1 MPQLPASLHVT
12 IREVLDRDRLRRMP
26 NLFLP
31 CMEYGSE
38 RDFWN
43 MRYPLT
49 GGGMTIALN
58 DAVIL
63 TRMLGKVESYSNW
76 NQVSDALARW
86 H

>member
-1 MPQLPASLHVT
+1 
-12 IREVLDRDRLRRMP
+12 
-26 NLFLP
+26 
-31 CMEYGSE
+31 MEYGSE

-76 NQVSDALARW
+76 NQVSDARARW
-86 H
+86 HRARKPLASTIIIPSVALHDIFVADGMNSE